1 MGMRPHKLSE
11 ANIKPR
17 IQDAEVTPWG
27 HFKGIS
33 CAQILEILIGLR
45 FILIVEF
52 SMSSSQTSSSPKKWL
67 SALAVALGFTGL
79 LGAASPVL
87 AQSYPNK
94 PIRLVCPFP
103 PGGAVDIA
111 SRAIALELAKNLGQ
125 PVTVDNKPGAGGN
138 IGGAEVARS
147 NPDGYTLLMT
157 TSGIQA
163 INPALY
169 AKMPYDPS
177 KDLAPVSMLV
187 SLNNVLVLHPSV
199 KANSVNEVIALGK
212 APNSALNYASSGS
225 GTSTH
230 MSGEM
235 FRSLANIPMTHIPYK
250 GSAPAMNDL
259 LGGQVMMMFDNIPSA
274 LPHIKAGKLKALA
287 TTGAKRDPS
296 LPDVPTIAEAGL
308 TGYESGV
315 WFGLMVAANTPKEIV
330 SKLNAEVIKGSKSPE
345 FVKRMTE
352 LGYIIHGTSPETMAD
367 MNKAEVQRWGPIVRA
382 SGAKAD

>member
-1 MGMRPHKLSE
+1 MRSIQHVEYTMTSSQASFSTRRSALTWLAGLGLS
-11 ANIKPR
+11 
-17 IQDAEVTPWG
+17 
-27 HFKGIS
+27 
-33 CAQILEILIGLR
+33 L
-45 FILIVEF
+45 
-52 SMSSSQTSSSPKKWL
+52 SMSGMLFTAP
-67 SALAVALGFTGL
+67 AAVA
-79 LGAASPVL
+79 
-87 AQSYPNK
+87 QSFPNK
-94 PIRLVCPFP
+94 PLRLVCPFP

-111 SRAIALELAKNLGQ
+111 SRAIALELSKSLGQ

-147 NPDGYTLLMT
+147 APDGHTLLMT

-177 KDLAPVSMLV
+177 KDLAPISVLV

-199 KANSVNEVIALGK
+199 KANSVSDVIALGK
-212 APNSALNYASSGS
+212 AQPGLLNYASSGS

-235 FRSLANIPMTHIPYK
+235 FRALSNISMTHIPYK

-308 TGYESGV
+308 SGYESGV
-315 WFGLMVAANTPKEIV
+315 WFGLMVAANTPREIV
-330 SKLNAEVIKGSKSPE
+330 SKLNAEVVKGSKSPE
-345 FVKRMTE
+345 FIKRMTE
-352 LGYIIHGTSPETMAD
+352 LGYIIYGTSPETMAE
-367 MNKAEVQRWGPIVRA
+367 MNRSEVQRWGPIVKA